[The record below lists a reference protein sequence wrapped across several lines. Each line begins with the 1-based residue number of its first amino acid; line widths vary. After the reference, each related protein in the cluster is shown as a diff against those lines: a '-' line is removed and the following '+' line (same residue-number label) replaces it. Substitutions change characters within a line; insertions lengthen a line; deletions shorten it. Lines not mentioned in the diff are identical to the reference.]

1 MKNPDKIFLA
11 LIIILVTCVTIMGCS
26 GSSDSTA
33 ASNTS
38 GTVTADTTTGPL
50 YTAGDIVRSASG
62 GTSSGWL
69 IVSYDSATDS
79 YTRAFIY
86 KNSDGT
92 WGYRINSNTETS
104 ARSVMEKVYTVKIT
118 HVTVSSIPTAAPTP
132 VVTTT
137 VTTSG
142 TTSATA
148 TITTVTTGKP
158 QFKDMIPDEGYAGS
172 SVSITD
178 LVGSNFQSG
187 ATIQLTH
194 SGSTNITATDVAW
207 VSSSHLTCTFT
218 IPSDAAVGAWNVV
231 ITNPDG
237 QSVTYANYFTV
248 HTSSTTATTTTS
260 TSTGDI
266 GITSVTG
273 SPYPIGMS
281 STGWVGTLIIDTST
295 TLQAGTGL
303 KVTLT
308 NSAGQ
313 TISVSNPQLNNAC
326 TEIRAYINQPVSVG
340 TWDVKVTNPD
350 GKYGTLSNGF
360 TVR

>member
-1 MKNPDKIFLA
+1 
-11 LIIILVTCVTIMGCS
+11 
-26 GSSDSTA
+26 
-33 ASNTS
+33 
-38 GTVTADTTTGPL
+38 
-50 YTAGDIVRSASG
+50 
-62 GTSSGWL
+62 
-69 IVSYDSATDS
+69 
-79 YTRAFIY
+79 
-86 KNSDGT
+86 
-92 WGYRINSNTETS
+92 
-104 ARSVMEKVYTVKIT
+104 
-118 HVTVSSIPTAAPTP
+118 
-132 VVTTT
+132 
-137 VTTSG
+137 
-142 TTSATA
+142 
-148 TITTVTTGKP
+148 
-158 QFKDMIPDEGYAGS
+158 MIPDEGYAGS

-178 LVGSNFQSG
+178 FVGNNFQSG
-187 ATIQLTH
+187 ATVQLTH
-194 SGSTNITATDVAW
+194 SNSTNITATDVAW
-207 VSSSHLTCTFT
+207 VSSAHMTCTFV
-218 IPSDAAVGAWNVV
+218 IPSDATVGSWNVV

-260 TSTGDI
+260 ASTGDI

-313 TISVSNPQLNNAC
+313 TISVSNPQLNSAC

-350 GKYGTLSNGF
+350 GTYGTLSNGF